1 MKPPKFSV
9 GSEDFGTP
17 AAAALHSE
25 VQHPEVCSR
34 TMQLNRFFSSLGLFL
49 LLFSSLCVEADV
61 KEVNAMVGSDVELR
75 CVYPRRSHFSLDDL
89 YVYWQIVDKAK
100 TVVTYYLPSANES
113 STIHVSNSYKNRAH
127 LSPDLMKEGDFSLHL
142 QNVTPQDT
150 QEFKCLVFTMS
161 TVLGKALEEV
171 VRLRVAANFST
182 PVISTSGSSDPGQER
197 TFTCMSKNGY
207 PKPNL
212 YWINRTDNTLID
224 ETLQNNT
231 VYLNKLGLYDVVS
244 TLRIPWTPRVDVI
257 CCVENVAL
265 HQNITSISRADSFT
279 GSMNTERP
287 QEIHRED
294 TKVLFSVLAA
304 LLAVVVIFIIVLYRC
319 RRRPCQSY
327 TGPRAVQL
335 ELTDHS

>member
-1 MKPPKFSV
+1 
-9 GSEDFGTP
+9 
-17 AAAALHSE
+17 
-25 VQHPEVCSR
+25 
-34 TMQLNRFFSSLGLFL
+34 MQLKFFSGPGLFL
-49 LLFSSLCVEADV
+49 LLFSSLCVEAEV

-75 CVYPRRSHFSLDDL
+75 CVYPQRSNFSLDDL
-89 YVYWQIVDKAK
+89 YVYWQIVDEAK

-142 QNVTPQDT
+142 ENVTPQDT
-150 QEFKCLVFTMS
+150 QEFKCLVFRMS

-207 PKPNL
+207 PEPNL
-212 YWINRTDNTLID
+212 YWINRTDNTQID

-231 VYLNKLGLYDVVS
+231 VYLNELGLYDVVS
-244 TLRIPWTPRVDVI
+244 TLRIPWTPHVDVI

-294 TKVLFSVLAA
+294 TKVLFCVLAA
-304 LLAVVVIFIIVLYRC
+304 LLAVVVVIFIIVLYRC

-335 ELTDHS
+335 ELTGECTCGERPVG

>member
-1 MKPPKFSV
+1 
-9 GSEDFGTP
+9 
-17 AAAALHSE
+17 
-25 VQHPEVCSR
+25 
-34 TMQLNRFFSSLGLFL
+34 MQLKFFSGPGLFL
-49 LLFSSLCVEADV
+49 LLFSSLCVEAEV

-75 CVYPRRSHFSLDDL
+75 CVYPRRSNFSLDDL
-89 YVYWQIVDKAK
+89 YVYWQIVDEAK

-142 QNVTPQDT
+142 ENVTPQDT
-150 QEFKCLVFTMS
+150 QEFKCLVFRMS

-207 PKPNL
+207 PEPNL
-212 YWINRTDNTLID
+212 YWINRTDNTQID

-231 VYLNKLGLYDVVS
+231 VYLNELGLYDVVS
-244 TLRIPWTPRVDVI
+244 TLRIPWTPHVDVI

-294 TKVLFSVLAA
+294 TKVLFCVLAA
-304 LLAVVVIFIIVLYRC
+304 LLAVVVVIFIIVLYRC

-335 ELTDHS
+335 ELTDGSAKLAAWKHRCAQAPG

>member
-1 MKPPKFSV
+1 
-9 GSEDFGTP
+9 
-17 AAAALHSE
+17 
-25 VQHPEVCSR
+25 
-34 TMQLNRFFSSLGLFL
+34 MQLNRFFSGPGLFL
-49 LLFSSLCVEADV
+49 LLFCSLCVEAEV

-89 YVYWQIVDKAK
+89 YVYWQIVDEAK

-150 QEFKCLVFTMS
+150 QEFKCLVFRMS

-207 PKPNL
+207 PEPNL

-231 VYLNKLGLYDVVS
+231 VYLNELGLYDVVS
-244 TLRIPWTPRVDVI
+244 TLRIPWTPHVDVI

-287 QEIHRED
+287 QEIHREA
-294 TKVLFSVLAA
+294 TKVLFYVLAA
-304 LLAVVVIFIIVLYRC
+304 LLAVVVVIFIIVLYRC

-335 ELTDHS
+335 ELTGECTCGERPVG